1 MIIRKFNNTIESVI
15 DEVDRKTNLHW
26 VPFPINKWT
35 LSGRYLTVGVSIDN
49 HWDGYVIIT
58 DKIGGGGDELRFNI
72 VVEDQKLFEK
82 AKLLLSGHYF
92 ETLEAAEKDFEIR
105 D

>member
-1 MIIRKFNNTIESVI
+1 MIIRKFNSADSVI

-58 DKIGGGGDELRFNI
+58 DKIGGDELFRRFNI

-82 AKLLLSGHYF
+82 AKLLLLGQG
-92 ETLEAAEKDFEIR
+92 A
-105 D
+105 

>member
-1 MIIRKFNNTIESVI
+1 MIINTFNSVI

-58 DKIGGGGDELRFNI
+58 DKIGGDELFRRFNI
-72 VVEDQKLFEK
+72 VIEDRKLFEK
-82 AKLLLSGHYF
+82 AKLLLLGQG
-92 ETLEAAEKDFEIR
+92 A
-105 D
+105 

>member
-15 DEVDRKTNLHW
+15 GEVDRKTNLHW
-26 VPFPINKWT
+26 VPFPVNKWT

-49 HWDGYVIIT
+49 HLDGYVIIT
-58 DKIGGGGDELRFNI
+58 DKKGGGDELRFNI

-82 AKLLLSGHYF
+82 AKLLLLGQG
-92 ETLEAAEKDFEIR
+92 A
-105 D
+105 

>member
-15 DEVDRKTNLHW
+15 GEVDRKTNLHW

-58 DKIGGGGDELRFNI
+58 DKIGGDDFRRFNI

-82 AKLLLSGHYF
+82 AKLLLLGQG
-92 ETLEAAEKDFEIR
+92 A
-105 D
+105 